1 MQSDLHPGNQCRSCT
16 LSSMMHH
23 CHSITIARSRIRI
36 IMMVIQEKVCLAPA
50 PPARTKSYRAAS
62 PLPAKIALVRSASEN
77 LAVQKEEK
85 VVKEEL
91 LWTDAMVQDMFDCL
105 DQVLRSIIK
114 ITTINMMIMVF
125 YWLSLSS

>member
-1 MQSDLHPGNQCRSCT
+1 
-16 LSSMMHH
+16 
-23 CHSITIARSRIRI
+23 
-36 IMMVIQEKVCLAPA
+36 MMVIQEKVCLAPA

-62 PLPAKIALVRSASEN
+62 PLPAKIELVRSASEN

-105 DQVLRSIIK
+105 DQVLRS
-114 ITTINMMIMVF
+114 
-125 YWLSLSS
+125 SSSSSQPLTWS

>member
-1 MQSDLHPGNQCRSCT
+1 
-16 LSSMMHH
+16 
-23 CHSITIARSRIRI
+23 
-36 IMMVIQEKVCLAPA
+36 MVIQEKACQAPA
-50 PPARTKSYRAAS
+50 PPARTKSYQAPD

-77 LAVQKEEK
+77 EAAIQKESK